1 MAWDSSHQPVHGN
14 LSAILA
20 ALSPGVRGGV
30 MASRNG
36 VHSNTERPALA
47 LVEPQATASGLV
59 LANELSATAAQQ
71 LCHGDEHS
79 IRQILVNVLTNA
91 IKFTSTRDGH
101 AGHIPVSAGAANQP
115 PPEAALDGPGP
126 WVYVRVEDTGCGI
139 PADQLEAIFDAFVQV
154 DADHMSES
162 RGAGLGLAISRRL
175 ARLMG
180 GDLAAQS
187 TPGVG
192 STFLLWLGAAH

>member
-1 MAWDSSHQPVHGN
+1 
-14 LSAILA
+14 
-20 ALSPGVRGGV
+20 

-139 PADQLEAIFDAFVQV
+139 PADQLGAILDAFVQV
-154 DADHMSES
+154 DADPYVRVS
-162 RGAGLGLAISRRL
+162 RGRSRSGDQPPIGAPHGWRSCRAEHTGCRVYVLAL
-175 ARLMG
+175 ARRGAL
-180 GDLAAQS
+180 
-187 TPGVG
+187 TN
-192 STFLLWLGAAH
+192 FLSFNRPYQRIRPTGT